1 MLLVTVVTR
10 IHPMQPIAAIQITQ
24 LPILVRKA
32 PDKTHLPEAGV
43 VVKDHIK
50 HLKTNSAPIRAAKGA
65 ANSRKHSTTMVS
77 NHNITVDNSR
87 SPEEDTLHLHHGH
100 TVVAVIA
107 DIAVA
112 VAIVAEVVTAVAEVV
127 AVIAEAEVAT
137 AADAKIHSSL

>member
-10 IHPMQPIAAIQITQ
+10 IHPMQAIAAIQITQ

-32 PDKTHLPEAGV
+32 PDKTHLPEAAV

-65 ANSRKHSTTMVS
+65 ANSRKHSITMVS

-100 TVVAVIA
+100 TVVA